1 MQRNFYVRTCVKF
14 TFANKIEAIH
24 KRSLVGVK
32 VEVDVFRLVARIFF
46 TGGCDSSRR
55 RCKRSWRR
63 TKGKIGISEIALQTW
78 TFLNLLELQI
88 DFFGFFCKE
97 TTSFYNF

>member
-1 MQRNFYVRTCVKF
+1 MGAILRGDG
-14 TFANKIEAIH
+14 ANEA
-24 KRSLVGVK
+24 
-32 VEVDVFRLVARIFF
+32 
-46 TGGCDSSRR
+46 GGALR
-55 RCKRSWRR
+55 
-63 TKGKIGISEIALQTW
+63 GKIGISEIALQTW